1 METAKMATTEAADT
15 VVTKETHHNR
25 KRAVRED
32 EKEEAEFKRNERR
45 RQEDKAR
52 RAHEA
57 HKARSP
63 PRWHELVMGDGSRRR
78 VYLSS
83 SSKLVQNFKA
93 SK

>member
-1 METAKMATTEAADT
+1 MATTEAADNT
-15 VVTKETHHNR
+15 QQTDSKDHNR

-32 EKEEAEFKRNERR
+32 EKEEAEFKRNERK